1 VHLLWAALVL
11 LAIAGWA
18 DVISA
23 VLRTTILQSSVP
35 EWVRGR
41 ISALQIAV
49 VEGGPQL
56 GNLEA
61 GAVGG
66 LVSTEFAVVSG
77 GIACIAGA
85 ALVAG
90 LLPGFR
96 QHQRSGQPEDTLK
109 EPGPVPGPTIT
120 GGRNR

>member
-1 VHLLWAALVL
+1 VL
-11 LAIAGWA
+11 EGG
-18 DVISA
+18 DPSA
-23 VLRTTILQSSVP
+23 ERASIVQSSVP
-35 EWVRGR
+35 EWVRAR

-61 GAVGG
+61 GAVAG

-77 GIACIAGA
+77 GVASIVGA

-96 QHQRSGQPEDTLK
+96 RQHRSGQPQGTSK
-109 EPGPVPGPTIT
+109 EPAAL
-120 GGRNR
+120 

>member
-1 VHLLWAALVL
+1 
-11 LAIAGWA
+11 
-18 DVISA
+18 
-23 VLRTTILQSSVP
+23 LQSSVP
-35 EWVRGR
+35 DWVRGR

-61 GAVGG
+61 GAVGSV
-66 LVSTEFAVVSG
+66 VSTEFAVVSG
-77 GIACIAGA
+77 GIACIVAA

-96 QHQRSGQPEDTLK
+96 QQHR
-109 EPGPVPGPTIT
+109 PG
-120 GGRNR
+120 